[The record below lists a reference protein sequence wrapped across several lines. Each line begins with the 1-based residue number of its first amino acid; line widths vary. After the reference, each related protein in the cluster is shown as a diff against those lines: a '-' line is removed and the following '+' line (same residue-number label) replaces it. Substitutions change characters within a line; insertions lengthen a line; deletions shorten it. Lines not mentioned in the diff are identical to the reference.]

1 MRLLSWRSNRSAEA
15 PAGEPVAEQP
25 KPKLRSPIELYEST
39 GRRLDEA
46 PSRTQEI
53 LRLAEES
60 HHRHQRLRAGT
71 EPDDLDPDMAE

>member
-1 MRLLSWRSNRSAEA
+1 
-15 PAGEPVAEQP
+15 
-25 KPKLRSPIELYEST
+25 LRSPIELYEST